1 MTDRNDRARTHFG
14 YEQVPVAEK
23 RQRVGAVFTSVAQR
37 YDIMNDVM
45 SMGIHRLWK
54 ALTVHMAGVKTAQT
68 CLDLASGTGDIAAR
82 LARAVGSQGLVVAS
96 DINRAMLSTGRDRL
110 LDRGIIGNIDY
121 IQADAEDLPFADNSF
136 DCATMAFGLRN
147 VTRKERALASLARVL
162 KPGARLY
169 VLEFSKPVSPL
180 LSSIYDQYS
189 FKLLPAMGK
198 LIAGDSDS
206 YQYLAES
213 IRMHPDQDTLK
224 DIMLSSGFDHCE
236 YLNLSGG
243 IVALHQACKY

>member
-1 MTDRNDRARTHFG
+1 MTERKDAERTHFG
-14 YEQVPVAEK
+14 YTEVPVAEK
-23 RQRVGAVFTSVAQR
+23 RQRVGAVFTSVAER

-45 SMGIHRLWK
+45 SLGIHRLWK
-54 ALTVHMAGVKTAQT
+54 ALTVHMTNVRTSQT
-68 CLDLASGTGDIAAR
+68 CLDLAAGTGDIAAK
-82 LARAVGSQGLVVAS
+82 LAKAVGSQGLIVAC

-110 LDRGIIGNIDY
+110 LDRGLIGNIDY
-121 IQADAEDLPFADNSF
+121 VQADAEELPFADNSF

-147 VTRKERALASLARVL
+147 VTHKERALASIRRVL

-180 LSSIYDQYS
+180 LSSIYDKYS
-189 FKLLPAMGK
+189 FKLLPTMGK
-198 LIAGDSDS
+198 LIAGDADS
-206 YQYLAES
+206 YRYLAES

-224 DIMLSSGFDHCE
+224 DMMLDAGFDRCD

>member
-1 MTDRNDRARTHFG
+1 MTERDENRTHFG
-14 YEQVPVAEK
+14 YEEVPVAEK
-23 RQRVGAVFTSVAQR
+23 RQRVGAVFTSVARR

-54 ALTVHMAGVKTAQT
+54 TLTVHMTHVRSGQT
-68 CLDLASGTGDIAAR
+68 CLDLAAGTGDIAAK
-82 LARAVGSQGLVVAS
+82 LAKAVGSKGRVVAC

-110 LDRGIIGNIDY
+110 LDRGLVGNIDY
-121 IQADAEDLPFADNSF
+121 IQADAEALPFADNSF

-147 VTRKERALASLARVL
+147 VTHKERALASLARVL

-198 LIAGDSDS
+198 LIAGDADS
-206 YQYLAES
+206 YRYLAES
-213 IRMHPDQDTLK
+213 IRMHPDQETLK
-224 DIMLSSGFDHCE
+224 KMMLNAGFDRCE

-243 IVALHQACKY
+243 IVALHQACKF

>member
-1 MTDRNDRARTHFG
+1 
-14 YEQVPVAEK
+14 
-23 RQRVGAVFTSVAQR
+23 
-37 YDIMNDVM
+37 
-45 SMGIHRLWK
+45 
-54 ALTVHMAGVKTAQT
+54 
-68 CLDLASGTGDIAAR
+68 
-82 LARAVGSQGLVVAS
+82 
-96 DINRAMLSTGRDRL
+96 
-110 LDRGIIGNIDY
+110 
-121 IQADAEDLPFADNSF
+121 
-136 DCATMAFGLRN
+136 MAFGLRN
-147 VTRKERALASLARVL
+147 VTHKERALASLARVL
-162 KPGARLY
+162 KPGAKLY

-198 LIAGDSDS
+198 LIAGDADS

-224 DIMLSSGFDHCE
+224 SMMLASGFDHCE